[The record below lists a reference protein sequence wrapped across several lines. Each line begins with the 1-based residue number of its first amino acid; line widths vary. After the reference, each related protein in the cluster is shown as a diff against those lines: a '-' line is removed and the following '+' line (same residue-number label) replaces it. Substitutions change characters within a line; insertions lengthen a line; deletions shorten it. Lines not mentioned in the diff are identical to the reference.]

1 MAVSQERPRGRAVT
15 WGFFPP
21 GGQEQ
26 GTVGCELSSSLRGH
40 FPLSVAFSSFRA
52 RPLGAKKAAETSPV
66 WITDAQEGWVKER
79 MRGSQRALWGWKVRA
94 GSEGVLL
101 SVTCLPR
108 AGEMGS
114 SAPGIRR
121 VQLGDALMVAWL

>member
-1 MAVSQERPRGRAVT
+1 MSAHLRA
-15 WGFFPP
+15 
-21 GGQEQ
+21 
-26 GTVGCELSSSLRGH
+26 
-40 FPLSVAFSSFRA
+40 
-52 RPLGAKKAAETSPV
+52 
-66 WITDAQEGWVKER
+66 EGWVWEAR
-79 MRGSQRALWGWKVRA
+79 QLPPQPELDVLLALWGWKVRA
-94 GSEGVLL
+94 GSDGVLL